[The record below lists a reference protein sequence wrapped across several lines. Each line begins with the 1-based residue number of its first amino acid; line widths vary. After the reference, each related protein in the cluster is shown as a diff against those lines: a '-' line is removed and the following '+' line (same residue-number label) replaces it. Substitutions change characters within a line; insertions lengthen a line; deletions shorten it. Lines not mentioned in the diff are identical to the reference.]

1 MAIIQSN
8 MQRIDEDNLFEGI
21 EIKPQKQNI
30 ATPSELLIAC
40 EIRDFPVD
48 LNKILLH
55 LDLSL
60 EEVHLENEISGVL
73 DIKKQVIYVE
83 KDHSQ
88 PRKNFT
94 IAHELGHYCMHQDVS
109 DIFEDKI
116 FLRTSNSLDIYESQA
131 NKFAAELLMPRDI
144 FMKIIKEDVDTI
156 EKLSEYFNVS
166 TLAVRVRAKQLNLKG
181 HGL

>member
-1 MAIIQSN
+1 MAIIQAN

-30 ATPSELLIAC
+30 ATPGQLLIAC
-40 EIRDFPVD
+40 EINNFPVD
-48 LNKILLH
+48 LNKILSH
-55 LDLSL
+55 LNLSL
-60 EEVHLENEISGVL
+60 EEINLDNEISGILNV
-73 DIKKQVIYVE
+73 KKRTIYVE

-94 IAHELGHYCMHQDVS
+94 IAHELGHYCMHQDIS
-109 DIFEDKI
+109 DTFEDKI
-116 FLRTSNSLDIYESQA
+116 FLRTSSVDLYESQA

-156 EKLSEYFNVS
+156 EKLAVFFNVS